1 MILTNEEIKTAEAK
15 SNLTEYDLIHLVG
28 KKLYQEIKRK
38 ISRKDKI
45 FILSGNGNN
54 GADGMVLCQYFV
66 KYHYDVKI
74 AFPLKTPNH
83 TQSERIYQE
92 FDYPI
97 LSNESISQAVK
108 SSTVIIDALF
118 GFSFHG
124 TLPEDIQSLFT
135 FIHTS
140 NAKVFSIDMN
150 SGSEA
155 NTGKY
160 DPYTIRSE
168 ITYALGALKPIHALN
183 KELHLANEIK
193 LISLPIEATSST
205 YLEMNEDIFFHHY
218 PKPSINDYKGT
229 YGKALLIGGSYGM
242 AGAICF
248 NIIGAKCM
256 GTPFIEVGL
265 PDEIYPIVTSNYQSP
280 VYLPFNDDNYLD
292 KLSYAIEHAKVIA
305 FGSGATNMPHKQAI
319 FNLIIEKANCP
330 MIFDAEGLQLLK
342 DNLFVLKY
350 AKNDVIL
357 TPHIGEFSA
366 LSHLSIEEIQKNR
379 IEIVQKFASEHHVHL
394 VLKGTNTI
402 VCSPSGKM
410 YINETGN
417 SALAIAGS
425 GDLLTGIIAGVALKQ
440 KDVFTSIAMAIYM
453 HGHLA
458 DIYAKNHSKL
468 HLDFNEYL
476 TIADTLFQKHGF

>member
-1 MILTNEEIKTAEAK
+1 MILTSEEMKIAESK
-15 SNLTEYDLIHLVG
+15 SNLSEYDLIHLVG

-45 FILSGNGNN
+45 LILCGNGNN
-54 GADGMVLCQYFV
+54 GADGMVLCQYLV

-74 AFPLKTPNH
+74 AFPYKEPNH
-83 TQSERIYQE
+83 TQSKLIYHE

-97 LSNESISQAVK
+97 LTNEHLSSAVK

-118 GFSFHG
+118 GFSFHDA
-124 TLPEDIQSLFT
+124 LPDDIRSLFT

-140 NAKVFSIDMN
+140 HARVFSIDIN
-150 SGSEA
+150 SGAEA

-168 ITYALGALKPIHALN
+168 ITYALGAFKPIHALN

-193 LISLPIEATSST
+193 LVSLPIEPESST
-205 YLEMNEDIFFHHY
+205 YLEMNEDIFFKEY
-218 PKPSINDYKGT
+218 PKSSINDYKGT
-229 YGKALLIGGSYGM
+229 YGKVLLIGGSYGM

-248 NIIGAKCM
+248 NIIGTKCM
-256 GTPFIEVGL
+256 GAPFIEVGL
-265 PDEIYPIVTSNYQSP
+265 PDDIYPIVTSYFHYP
-280 VYLPFNDDNYLD
+280 VYLPFNDDNYMD

-305 FGSGATNMPHKQAI
+305 FGSGATNMPHNEAL

-330 MIFDAEGLQLLK
+330 IIFDAEALQILK

-366 LSHLSIEEIQKNR
+366 LSHLSIEEIQKSR
-379 IEIVQKFASEHHVHL
+379 IEIVKKFASEHHVHL
-394 VLKGTNTI
+394 ALKSTNTI
-402 VCSPSGKM
+402 LCSPSGKL
-410 YINETGN
+410 YINESGN
-417 SALAIAGS
+417 QSLATAGS
-425 GDLLTGIIAGVALKQ
+425 GDLLTGMIAGILLKQ
-440 KDVFTSIAMAIYM
+440 KDVFASTAMGIYM

-468 HLDFNEYL
+468 HLDFEEYL
-476 TIADTLFQKHGF
+476 TLADALFQKHGF